1 MKVYPGDIGTACGIA
16 ANRHAQA
23 IDDAGRPIAGLYV
36 AGNDMQSVMGGAC
49 PAPGIT
55 LGPALTF
62 GWVAGRH
69 LAGATS

>member
-16 ANRHAQA
+16 ANEHAQA

-36 AGNDMQSVMGGAC
+36 AGNDMQSVMGSLPGARHH
-49 PAPGIT
+49 PGP
-55 LGPALTF
+55 GLTF